1 MSVREFGMALPTVA
15 IVGRPNVGKS
25 SLFNRFLR
33 KKLAVVDPTSG
44 VTRDRN
50 YAVCDWNGRE
60 FHLIDTG
67 GMVPD
72 SRDMMERLIYDQSEF
87 AIHEADV
94 VLFVVDMQIGLDQ
107 DEEQLARRL
116 HQADKPVLLVANK
129 ADNETL
135 ATDAYRFASL
145 GFGDARAVSATA
157 GHGIG
162 DLLDDLIA
170 MLPEQQEYESTEGVI
185 RVALVGRP
193 NVGKSSFI
201 NSLLGE
207 KRLIVSN
214 IAGTTRDAVDTPF
227 EFEGQNYVLIDTA
240 GLRRKY
246 KVHENIEFYTNLRV
260 ARAID
265 TCDVAVV
272 LIDATDGVTSQDQR
286 VLQQVMDARR
296 AAVIAIN
303 KWDLIEKDTHTA
315 DRFTVESKRKL
326 AKFAFLPI
334 MYVSALTGQRVSKV
348 LSIVN
353 SVYAEHTKTVPTARL
368 NEALQ
373 RAFDR
378 RKPPAK
384 FGKFIQF
391 KYVTQ
396 TETAP
401 PTFVFFVN
409 RPQLVDRSYLN
420 YLANQFREAFGFEGS
435 PIRLKCRRK

>member
-1 MSVREFGMALPTVA
+1 MSLPVVA
-15 IVGRPNVGKS
+15 IIGRPNVGKS

-33 KKLAVVDPTSG
+33 RKLAVVDPTSG

-72 SRDMMERLIYDQSEF
+72 TRDMMERLIFDQSEF

-94 VLFVVDMQIGLDQ
+94 VMMVVDVQVGLDQ
-107 DEEQLARRL
+107 DEETLARRL
-116 HQADKPVLLVANK
+116 HRAGKPVLLVANK
-129 ADNETL
+129 ADNDTL
-135 ATDAYRFASL
+135 ANESYAFGGL
-145 GFGDARAVSATA
+145 GLGDAHPVSATA

-162 DLLDDLIA
+162 DLLDKLVA
-170 MLPEQQEYESTEGVI
+170 LLPAVAEPHVEENVI

-207 KRLIVSN
+207 RRLIVSD
-214 IAGTTRDAVDTPF
+214 IAGTTRDAIDTPF
-227 EFEGQNYVLIDTA
+227 EFEGQKYVLIDTA

-265 TCDVAVV
+265 NCDIAVV
-272 LIDATDGVTSQDQR
+272 LIDAQDGITSQDQR
-286 VLQQVMDARR
+286 VLTQVMEARR
-296 AAVIAIN
+296 GGIIAIN
-303 KWDLIEKDTHTA
+303 KWDLIEKDSKTA
-315 DRFTVESKRKL
+315 DEFTKESKRKL

-334 MYVSALTGQRVSKV
+334 IYISALTGQRVTKV
-348 LSIVN
+348 LSLVN
-353 SVYAEHTKTVPTARL
+353 RVYEEHNKTIPTSKL
-368 NEALQ
+368 NETLQ
-373 RAFDR
+373 KAFER

-384 FGKFIQF
+384 LGKLIQF

-396 TETAP
+396 TETSP
-401 PTFVFFVN
+401 PTFMFFVN
-409 RPQLVDRSYLN
+409 RPQLVDKSYLS
-420 YLANQFREAFGFEGS
+420 YLSNQLRAEYGFEGS